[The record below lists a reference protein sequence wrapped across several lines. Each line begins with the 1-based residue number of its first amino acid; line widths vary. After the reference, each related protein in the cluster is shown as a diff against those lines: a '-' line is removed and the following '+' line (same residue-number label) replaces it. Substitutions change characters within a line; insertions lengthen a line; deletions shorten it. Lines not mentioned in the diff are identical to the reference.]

1 MILVLL
7 QKDKVERLE
16 AKLFTDVPSHS
27 LGGAGCVGLHMVLLQ
42 FKLSLQAIGCWMF
55 WSTCCNLSGS
65 LI

>member
-27 LGGAGCVGLHMVLLQ
+27 LGGAGYVGLHMVLLWLKQ
-42 FKLSLQAIGCWMF
+42 SLQAVAW
-55 WSTCCNLSGS
+55 
-65 LI
+65 